1 MRNFKNQIL
10 ESIELKE
17 KLFHL
22 KNDVENAINLISKT
36 LVKKNKILICG
47 NSGSAMM
54 HNIYLLNF
62 L

>member
-36 LVKKNKILICG
+36 LVKKIK
-47 NSGSAMM
+47 
-54 HNIYLLNF
+54 Y
-62 L
+62 